1 MTIPKTVINLYDGA
15 MQEKLTVLF
24 DFDGTLANTLEL
36 VARIY
41 NEHAHE
47 YGARTIDMND
57 LSEYR
62 RLGYKKAMKKA
73 GIRWT
78 VLPRLVLFVS
88 KEMKQHMG
96 EVHPYDGIVDM
107 LRELQKQNISIGV
120 LTSND
125 GALVQD
131 FFATNNFPTFD
142 FVVSEKTMFGK
153 EKAIRRIMKRH
164 ALTQSNVVYVGDEPR
179 DITASNK
186 AGIKV
191 IGVTWGVGGK
201 EAFETTVPDIQVDTV
216 AQLQLELLKIKN
228 SHN

>member
-1 MTIPKTVINLYDGA
+1 MV
-15 MQEKLTVLF
+15 EKLTVIF
-24 DFDGTLANTLEL
+24 DFDGTLANTLDL

-47 YGARTIDMND
+47 YGARQID
-57 LSEYR
+57 LSDLTEYR

-78 VLPRLVLFVS
+78 VLPRLVLFIS
-88 KEMKQHMG
+88 REMKQHMG
-96 EVHPYDGIVDM
+96 EVKPYEGIVQM
-107 LRELQKQNISIGV
+107 LDDLQKNDVSIGV

-125 GALVQD
+125 AGLVQE
-131 FFATNNFPTFD
+131 FFNTHKFPVFD

-153 EKAIRRIMKRH
+153 EKALKRIMKRNSLSQH
-164 ALTQSNVVYVGDEPR
+164 NTVYVGDEPR

-201 EAFETTVPDIQVDTV
+201 EAFESTPPDVEVDTSEELESEIFKIKK
-216 AQLQLELLKIKN
+216 QLQ
-228 SHN
+228 

>member
-1 MTIPKTVINLYDGA
+1 

-41 NEHAHE
+41 NEHAQE
-47 YGARTIDMND
+47 FGARQID
-57 LSEYR
+57 LAELPEYR

-96 EVHPYDGIVDM
+96 EVQPYEGIVEM
-107 LRELQKQNISIGV
+107 LHELQIQGVSIGV

-125 GALVQD
+125 AGLVQD
-131 FFATNNFPTFD
+131 FFQSHAFPTFD

-153 EKAIRRIMKRH
+153 EKALRRIMKRH
-164 ALTQSNVVYVGDEPR
+164 KLSAEKVVYVGDEPR

-186 AGIKV
+186 AHIQV
-191 IGVTWGVGGK
+191 IGVTWGVGGR
-201 EAFETTVPDIQVDTV
+201 EAFETTTPDIQVDNV
-216 AQLQLELLKIKN
+216 AELQKAILTIKN
-228 SHN
+228 SHA

>member
-1 MTIPKTVINLYDGA
+1 

-47 YGARTIDMND
+47 FGARQID
-57 LSEYR
+57 LEELPEYR

-96 EVHPYDGIVDM
+96 EVQPYEGIVEM
-107 LRELQKQNISIGV
+107 LRELQNQGISIGV

-125 GALVQD
+125 AGLVQD
-131 FFATNNFPTFD
+131 FFHAHAFPTFD

-153 EKAIRRIMKRH
+153 EKALRRIMKRH
-164 ALTQSNVVYVGDEPR
+164 KLDPEMVIYVGDEPR

-191 IGVTWGVGGK
+191 VGVTWGVGGR
-201 EAFETTVPDIQVDTV
+201 EAFETTVPDVQVDTV
-216 AQLQLELLKIKN
+216 SALQKELIDSKN
-228 SHN
+228 SR